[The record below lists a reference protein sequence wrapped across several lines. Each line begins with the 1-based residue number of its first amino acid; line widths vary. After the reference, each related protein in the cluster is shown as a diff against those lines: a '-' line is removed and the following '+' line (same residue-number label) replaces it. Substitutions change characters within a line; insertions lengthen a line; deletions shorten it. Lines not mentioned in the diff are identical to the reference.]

1 MSLARP
7 ASKRRPQWSALAA
20 AALLVLAASCQTSR
34 SDESD
39 WFEGGPMRPA
49 SAETLQLTARVLAS
63 KGDTARAGA
72 VLDRLLREHP
82 DHLGTYSEGAEVLLF
97 EGRVAE
103 AVRWL
108 DRGLERFPG
117 HALLLNDRGLCHLLV
132 PDLAAATADFEAAY
146 AADPDDS
153 DYVANLAL
161 VRALAGDEAT
171 ARELWA
177 RVVPSSQIDG
187 NLEVARKA
195 KARFAGAAK

>member
-1 MSLARP
+1 MNRSLRPGRARSLAF
-7 ASKRRPQWSALAA
+7 
-20 AALLVLAASCQTSR
+20 AALLFFAASCQ
-34 SDESD
+34 SDRTEESD

-49 SAETLQLTARVLAS
+49 SADTLQLTARVLAS

-72 VLDRLLREHP
+72 VLDRMLREHP

-117 HALLLNDRGLCHLLV
+117 NAVLLNDRGLCHLLV
-132 PDLAAATADFEAAY
+132 PDLRAATADFEAAY
-146 AADPDDS
+146 AVDPDDS
-153 DYVANLAL
+153 DFVANLAL
-161 VRALAGDEAT
+161 ARALGGEESA
-171 ARELWA
+171 ARELWG
-177 RVVPSSQIDG
+177 RVVPAPQVEA

-195 KARFAGAAK
+195 KARFETTAE

>member
-1 MSLARP
+1 MNSIHGWRACI
-7 ASKRRPQWSALAA
+7 AV
-20 AALLVLAASCQTSR
+20 AALVVASACQTTT
-34 SDESD
+34 DPEPD

-82 DHLGTYSEGAEVLLF
+82 DHLGTYTEGAEVLLY
-97 EGRVAE
+97 EGRINE

-108 DRGLERFPG
+108 DRGLERFPQ
-117 HALLLNDRGLCHLLV
+117 HAVLLNDRGLCHLLV
-132 PDLAAATADFEAAY
+132 PDLAAATKDFEAAY
-146 AADPDDS
+146 AADKDDA

-161 VRALAGDEAT
+161 VRALAGDEAG
-171 ARELWA
+171 ARELWR
-177 RVVPSSQIDG
+177 RVVGPEQVEG

-195 KARFAGAAK
+195 RPGFATTGGG

>member
-1 MSLARP
+1 MNSIHGWRACI
-7 ASKRRPQWSALAA
+7 AV
-20 AALLVLAASCQTSR
+20 AALVVASACQTTT
-34 SDESD
+34 DPEPD

-82 DHLGTYSEGAEVLLF
+82 DHLGTYTEGAEVLLY
-97 EGRVAE
+97 EGRINE

-108 DRGLERFPG
+108 DRGLERFPQ
-117 HALLLNDRGLCHLLV
+117 HAVLLNDRGLCHLLV
-132 PDLAAATADFEAAY
+132 PDLAAATKDFEAAY
-146 AADPDDS
+146 AADKDDA

-161 VRALAGDEAT
+161 VRALAGDEAG
-171 ARELWA
+171 ARELWR
-177 RVVPSSQIDG
+177 RVVGPEHVEG

-195 KARFAGAAK
+195 RPGFATKGGG

>member
-1 MSLARP
+1 MNSIHGWRACI
-7 ASKRRPQWSALAA
+7 AA
-20 AALLVLAASCQTSR
+20 AALVVASACQATT
-34 SDESD
+34 DPEPD

-82 DHLGTYSEGAEVLLF
+82 DHLGTYTEGAEVLLY
-97 EGRVAE
+97 EGRINE

-108 DRGLERFPG
+108 DRGLERFPQ
-117 HALLLNDRGLCHLLV
+117 HAVLLNDRGLCHLLV
-132 PDLAAATADFEAAY
+132 PDLAAATKDFEAAY
-146 AADPDDS
+146 AADKDDA

-161 VRALAGDEAT
+161 VRALAGDEAG
-171 ARELWA
+171 ARKLWR
-177 RVVPSSQIDG
+177 RVVGPEQVEG

-195 KARFAGAAK
+195 RPGFATTGGG

>member
-1 MSLARP
+1 MIRVQGMDP
-7 ASKRRPQWSALAA
+7 RR
-20 AALLVLAASCQTSR
+20 VLAALALALGAVACQAAR
-34 SDESD
+34 VDESD

-72 VLDRLLREHP
+72 VLDRMLREHP
-82 DHLGTYSEGAEVLLF
+82 DHLGTYSEGAEVLLY
-97 EGRVAE
+97 EGRVAD

-117 HALLLNDRGLCHLLV
+117 NAVLLNDRGLCQLLV

-146 AADPDDS
+146 AVDADDA

-161 VRALAGDEAT
+161 ARALAGDEAA
-171 ARELWA
+171 ARELWG
-177 RVVPSSQIDG
+177 RVVPPKEVEG
-187 NLEVARKA
+187 NLDVARKA
-195 KARFAGAAK
+195 RARFEGAAK